1 MSDHNS
7 SITRIVP
14 TFNYVGCDI
23 SRLVAI
29 LRLFE
34 KKLDYHK
41 IEQENILESRYGS
54 KSKGDPGEKQIPPVE
69 KLLEW
74 YILNNE
80 KLDQMHNEKRQRN
93 ESYFLRKKLFEG
105 DQEIRSLALR
115 LLSKNYPNQRVW
127 YVFEGYT
134 CPDIYIETEN
144 YIFIGEAK
152 RTEKHITSST
162 DWYKTRDQLI
172 RHVDSVIGRDKKVV
186 SFYIF
191 DRDTYKD
198 SNYSGYLNKYDD
210 MNFLRQNLPH
220 RNVSDIKKI
229 MESYIGHIFWD
240 DLSELFSISYPDM
253 VKSN

>member
-41 IEQENILESRYGS
+41 IEQESILESRYGS

-105 DQEIRSLALR
+105 DQ
-115 LLSKNYPNQRVW
+115 
-127 YVFEGYT
+127 EGYT